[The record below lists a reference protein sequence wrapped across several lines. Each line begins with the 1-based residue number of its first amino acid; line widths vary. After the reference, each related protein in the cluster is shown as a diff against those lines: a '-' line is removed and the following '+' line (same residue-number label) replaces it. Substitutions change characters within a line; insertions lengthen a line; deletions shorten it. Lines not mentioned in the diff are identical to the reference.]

1 MVTGNQFDLSMN
13 FIILITFDFLS
24 GKFDFEAMCT
34 ASPILGPLSFF
45 VFVLV
50 ASIVLI
56 NIFLTLIISAFET
69 VKHDIMKQNNEYE
82 IMDFMMRKV
91 KSLFGFANIN
101 EMASKTL
108 DDQRINTIE
117 DELNV
122 FPEKVDRLLY
132 YINDMYFDGQL
143 DVNNKGSPRKPNFMP
158 PKSKVT
164 PSLRQASKRRGRPK
178 MTPSNVT
185 RQNTQPKITILD
197 WMEVED
203 DTK

>member
-1 MVTGNQFDLSMN
+1 
-13 FIILITFDFLS
+13 
-24 GKFDFEAMCT
+24 MCT

-45 VFVLV
+45 VFVLI
-50 ASIVLI
+50 ASMILI

-101 EMASKTL
+101 EMASKTSE
-108 DDQRINTIE
+108 DQRINTIE

-122 FPEKVDRLLY
+122 FPEKVDRLLH

-143 DVNNKGSPRKPNFMP
+143 DVNNKGSPKKPNFMP
-158 PKSKVT
+158 SKSKVT
-164 PSLRQASKRRGRPK
+164 PSQRQASKRYQRGRPK